1 MGQQFAGEDQ
11 AAIHHAEHH
20 RVLVVQV
27 LADLLA
33 DFGDGRFD
41 FGFGVQAVSFTHDL
55 TDMLEI
61 GGHGALRGV
70 HFGKAG
76 KGTHP
81 LVTDQ
86 AFMD

>member
-1 MGQQFAGEDQ
+1 
-11 AAIHHAEHH
+11 
-20 RVLVVQV
+20 
-27 LADLLA
+27 
-33 DFGDGRFD
+33 
-41 FGFGVQAVSFTHDL
+41 L